1 MPCFLPPPLFLITI
15 NYQNQEAE
23 TVGQSRDFLR
33 FPSIF
38 YDRIFLSLTT
48 PLMRLSI
55 FVEKYC
61 MTFSSHSGQW
71 DEHIARK
78 SLHLS
83 EFYSIMTDRCHF
95 ILTIA
100 QKGDNS

>member
-1 MPCFLPPPLFLITI
+1 MRK
-15 NYQNQEAE
+15 
-23 TVGQSRDFLR
+23 QSGN
-33 FPSIF
+33 PAVF
-38 YDRIFLSLTT
+38 YDFRRFFTVVFFLSLTASFI
-48 PLMRLSI
+48 RLSI